1 MPASFSR
8 DSSRTSTTSP
18 GLTPIEPSAMAELLE
33 RDLAL
38 ALVAD
43 IDDRVVLADRDHGAA
58 EDFTLLDVVL
68 AEALG
73 EQRRKV
79 FVACGRLG

>member
-8 DSSRTSTTSP
+8 DSRSTSTTSP
-18 GLTPIEPSAMAELLE
+18 GLTPIVPSA
-33 RDLAL
+33 RRNSSSGHLAL

-43 IDDRVVLADRDHGAA
+43 IDDRVVLADRDHRAA
-58 EDFTLLDVVL
+58 EDFALLDAVL

-73 EQRRKV
+73 E
-79 FVACGRLG
+79 